1 MHGTIEWQ
9 AQLHPQTAMQI
20 MRPIREV
27 TATGDEAEFV
37 PGPHV
42 YFALAPSPDVAHAQA
57 YLKDARLAFRDG
69 VICVVGGEPMTWEA
83 IEAERQA
90 AGLLWTPED
99 AEELAAW
106 RKQSS

>member
-9 AQLHPQTAMQI
+9 GTLHPETAMHI

-27 TATGDEAEFV
+27 PTDGEHAAFV
-37 PGPHV
+37 AGAHV
-42 YFALAPSPDVAHAQA
+42 YFALAPTPDAAHAQA

-69 VICVVGGEPMTWEA
+69 VICVVGGEPMTWAA
-83 IEAERQA
+83 IEAEREA
-90 AGLLWTPED
+90 EGLLWTPEY
-99 AEELAAW
+99 AEELASW